1 VPKLFDPSLSGGEA
15 CTARYYC
22 RYCSAEHPNTPKHSG
37 HLCTHPNNPR
47 YATEKPNLANVKIE
61 ATPSATPEPR
71 PSSSGK
77 TWQKNPR
84 YTYVAKTEQQAASL
98 AASVASLQS
107 AIRDIKQHHETI
119 TAENTANSADS
130 VLEN

>member
-1 VPKLFDPSLSGGEA
+1 M
-15 CTARYYC
+15 
-22 RYCSAEHPNTPKHSG
+22 
-37 HLCTHPNNPR
+37 
-47 YATEKPNLANVKIE
+47 
-61 ATPSATPEPR
+61 
-71 PSSSGK
+71 
-77 TWQKNPR
+77 WQKNPR

-119 TAENTANSADS
+119 TAENIANSADT